1 MIIIIIIYNDD
12 NDNND
17 KMDKNDNDYSNDKY
31 WKPSFYQLCKGD
43 DSAPHAFPMGCH
55 QAQFGIECYLYSY
68 IYKYGK

>member
-1 MIIIIIIYNDD
+1 
-12 NDNND
+12 
-17 KMDKNDNDYSNDKY
+17 MDKNDNDYSNDKY